1 MKMLI
6 LAGAGLAALAA
17 LPAAAQPVPG
27 PDSGFRG
34 RGEAA
39 RPLTRAAVEARVE
52 ARFARLD
59 VNRDGF
65 ITREEAQAARQ
76 AVRGDRA
83 DRPAGRRDALFARLD
98 TNRDGQLSREEF
110 DTRGAFADG
119 RGKRFGQRGARQG
132 FANRGFAGRGF
143 AMLDA
148 DRDGRVSI
156 GEARARALQAF
167 ERADTNR
174 DGVVTPQE
182 RQAAREALRARIQSR
197 RAG

>member
-1 MKMLI
+1 MKLLI

-27 PDSGFRG
+27 PDAGFRG

-52 ARFARLD
+52 ARFARAD
-59 VNRDGF
+59 ANRDGF
-65 ITREEAQAARQ
+65 ITREEAQAARPG
-76 AVRGDRA
+76 ARGDRGE
-83 DRPAGRRDALFARLD
+83 RPTGRRDALFARLD

-110 DTRGAFADG
+110 DARGAFAG
-119 RGKRFGQRGARQG
+119 RQGERFGQRGGRQ
-132 FANRGFAGRGF
+132 AFAGRGF

-174 DGVVTPQE
+174 DGVVTPEE
-182 RQAAREALRARIQSR
+182 RQAAREALRARFQSR